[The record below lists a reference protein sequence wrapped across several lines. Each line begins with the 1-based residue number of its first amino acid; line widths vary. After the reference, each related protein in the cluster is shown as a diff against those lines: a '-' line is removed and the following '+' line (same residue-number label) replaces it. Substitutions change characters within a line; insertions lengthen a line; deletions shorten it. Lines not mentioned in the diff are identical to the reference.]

1 MNKADVTCSI
11 SAVAKIVG
19 IPKYTL
25 RNWTD
30 RYLMD
35 LNKIEIGN
43 TRHRIFAEADVKIIK
58 LIDQLMKDEHTLKSS
73 AEKSIKQN
81 LNGFPEK

>member
-1 MNKADVTCSI
+1 MNKADVTYSI
-11 SAVAKIVG
+11 GAVAKIVG

-30 RYLMD
+30 RYLTD
-35 LNKIEIGN
+35 LQKIEIGN
-43 TRHRIFAEADVKIIK
+43 AMHRIFAEADVKIIK